1 MTSECRIVLTAA
13 PSPRWDVST
22 SSARERLSGG
32 GQDCAGCSP
41 APVAA
46 DQGGCITRVT
56 RAVGT
61 STLSTLH
68 PHHRHSGD
76 TVAVQLS
83 PPPAT
88 GRNCGE
94 CSHGGARPLL
104 APAGSWPPLDAGPG
118 DDSAAVTGPVLVVT
132 GLSLHSALSTRLATA
147 GQQKYDTRIL
157 GWCWSCPRKIS
168 PNPATFYTHGC

>member
-1 MTSECRIVLTAA
+1 M
-13 PSPRWDVST
+13 ST

-32 GQDCAGCSP
+32 GQDCTWCSP
-41 APVAA
+41 APAAA

-83 PPPAT
+83 PLPAT

-118 DDSAAVTGPVLVVT
+118 DDSAAVTGLLLVVT
-132 GLSLHSALSTRLATA
+132 GHQAVTMPCSAPAWPPQASKSMTREYWA
-147 GQQKYDTRIL
+147 GR
-157 GWCWSCPRKIS
+157 WSCPRKIS

>member
-1 MTSECRIVLTAA
+1 MARTAQGA
-13 PSPRWDVST
+13 
-22 SSARERLSGG
+22 ARHQSLQTGG
-32 GQDCAGCSP
+32 GL
-41 APVAA
+41 
-46 DQGGCITRVT
+46 ITRVT

-118 DDSAAVTGPVLVVT
+118 DDSAAVTGLLLVVT
-132 GLSLHSALSTRLATA
+132 GHQAVTMPCSAPAWPPQASKSMTREYWAGAGRVLA
-147 GQQKYDTRIL
+147 KFLRTRQH
-157 GWCWSCPRKIS
+157 
-168 PNPATFYTHGC
+168 FTHTGASELPSHGDPGIFS